1 MTGSHMHEK
10 DERSYKKAW
19 RGLKELNPESE
30 EYKEFWAIATEI
42 EDRYNL
48 RGQPLRTLRG

>member
-1 MTGSHMHEK
+1 MHEK